1 MKNNE
6 KEEWYQNQCAYALE
20 WVMII
25 GIFIAMKLLGP
36 LETIIGV
43 VVYFLLNDKHSG
55 KVAFS
60 IAFSI
65 ALLSTILFGMYINST
80 GQLILLFLVGF
91 ILL

>member
-1 MKNNE
+1 MENNE
-6 KEEWYQNQCAYALE
+6 NKEWYQNQ

-43 VVYFLLNDKHSG
+43 VVYFLLKDKHSG

-80 GQLILLFLVGF
+80 GLH
-91 ILL
+91 